1 MKPKLIL
8 ILALVLFAGLW
19 IVLITNGRF
28 GDWLYKKSRGETKTP
43 DVLRMP
49 PDTNFL
55 KTLKIQKTL
64 KTPWTDFKV
73 SLLRADGQVVQLNAK
88 KAVYTIHITKLP
100 SGKPHKG
107 FDVPVT
113 AFIDPATGNVWIG
126 QVNSGNV
133 DTNEIPA
140 LVYTNFYFETGAGI
154 FAGDSVMSDGMFDCD
169 ESLIK
174 NAYPGGDL
182 NGVIQQFEK
191 IEAAPFNHVHWEI
204 RLDNYFS
211 KDFFQ
216 ILGVMHGGMEI
227 QSAEVTNEN
236 LQLDFNSQKYGARG
250 SVWLN
255 LKTQKVTKAVE
266 HK

>member
-1 MKPKLIL
+1 MKPKLIFY
-8 ILALVLFAGLW
+8 LALVLLGGLW
-19 IVLITNGRF
+19 IALVTNGRF
-28 GDWLYKKSRGETKTP
+28 EDWLLEKSRGETKTP
-43 DVLRMP
+43 DVLRDS

-73 SLLRADGQVVQLNAK
+73 SLLRADGQVVQLDAK
-88 KAVYTIHITKLP
+88 KAVYTIHITKIP
-100 SGKPHKG
+100 NGKPHQG

-113 AFIDPATGNVWIG
+113 AFIDPATSNVWIG

-140 LVYTNFYFETGAGI
+140 VVHTNFYFESSAGI
-154 FAGDSVMSDGMFDCD
+154 FAGDSVMFDGMFDCD

-174 NAYPGGDL
+174 NAYPSEDL
-182 NGVIQQFEK
+182 NGVIQRFEK
-191 IEAAPFNHVHWEI
+191 VEAAPFNHVHWEI
-204 RLDNYFS
+204 RLRHYFPEG
-211 KDFFQ
+211 FFQ
-216 ILGVMHGGMEI
+216 IPGVMHGSTEI
-227 QSAEVTNEN
+227 QSAETTNGK

-250 SVWLN
+250 SVWLS
-255 LKTQKVTKAVE
+255 LKTLKVVKAVE